1 MTSLIAGSMIPPCQ
15 IPAVASAIECEKNDK
30 TKEKAQQQTPP
41 ALHITFAGAR
51 AVAVL
56 AVATGWKAFPVG
68 TPLSLLTLAAVRAA
82 AAKVVRKNQAALFIH
97 SLNQACRLSAMLAEG
112 PS

>member
-1 MTSLIAGSMIPPCQ
+1 MIPPCQ

-30 TKEKAQQQTPP
+30 TEEKAQQQTPP

-82 AAKVVRKNQAALFIH
+82 AAKVVVVRVARYPVSCTTRAPCRRVMRAAGH
-97 SLNQACRLSAMLAEG
+97 RDTAAR
-112 PS
+112 